1 MYHVELRHFP
11 HSAWR
16 FNLSDQ
22 DLRAVVEPWIREKAV
37 DFGERKWSPHLAKL
51 TVLEGPKLE
60 VQQLSMGR
68 GWRTAQKQSQDVTE
82 RVLDTAREALQHAAG
97 EGGAV
102 AGGVPARGI
111 SPASERPGG
120 EPVENGTP
128 APTAPVGG
136 ADALAGGRPVSDPVA
151 LGVQLAA
158 LLGPDPMGLLEAWRQ
173 AVATSPGLAPSDSL
187 ALAERAL
194 RRASADQG

>member
-22 DLRAVVEPWIREKAV
+22 DLRAVVEPWIREQAV
-37 DFGERKWSPHLAKL
+37 DFGERKWSPHLARL
-51 TVLEGPKLE
+51 TILEGPKLE

-68 GWRTAQKQSQDVTE
+68 GWRTAQKQSEDVTE
-82 RVLDTAREALQHAAG
+82 RVLSAAREALQRAAG
-97 EGGAV
+97 GGGVVAAGVPGPGGPPATEGGGEATGGGTPAPGGAV
-102 AGGVPARGI
+102 AA
-111 SPASERPGG
+111 
-120 EPVENGTP
+120 
-128 APTAPVGG
+128 G
-136 ADALAGGRPVSDPVA
+136 ADVGSGPMNDPVA

-173 AVATSPGLAPSDSL
+173 AAAASPGLPPSDSL

>member
-22 DLRAVVEPWIREKAV
+22 DLRAVVEPWIREQAV
-37 DFGERKWSPHLAKL
+37 DFGERKWSPHLARL
-51 TVLEGPKLE
+51 TILEGPKLE
-60 VQQLSMGR
+60 VAQLSMGR
-68 GWRTAQKQSQDVTE
+68 GWRAAQRHSEDVTE
-82 RVLDTAREALQHAAG
+82 RVLTDTREGLRQAAG
-97 EGGAV
+97 GDGVAV
-102 AGGVPARGI
+102 AAVPAP
-111 SPASERPGG
+111 SVAS
-120 EPVENGTP
+120 
-128 APTAPVGG
+128 
-136 ADALAGGRPVSDPVA
+136 AGDPVA
-151 LGVQLAA
+151 LGEQLAA

-173 AVATSPGLAPSDSL
+173 AAAASPGLPPSDSL

>member
-22 DLRAVVEPWIREKAV
+22 DLRAVVEPWIREQAV
-37 DFGERKWSPHLAKL
+37 DFGERKWSPHLARL
-51 TVLEGPKLE
+51 TILEGPKLE
-60 VQQLSMGR
+60 VQQISMGR
-68 GWRTAQKQSQDVTE
+68 GWRTAQRQSEDVTE
-82 RVLDTAREALQHAAG
+82 RVLAGAREALQQVGGGGGVVAA
-97 EGGAV
+97 
-102 AGGVPARGI
+102 GVPAPAASHATDTADEARG
-111 SPASERPGG
+111 GG
-120 EPVENGTP
+120 PP
-128 APTAPVGG
+128 APDAAAPTG
-136 ADALAGGRPVSDPVA
+136 AAGTGPTGDPVA

-173 AVATSPGLAPSDSL
+173 AAAASPGLPPSDSL

-194 RRASADQG
+194 RRATTDQG

>member
-22 DLRAVVEPWIREKAV
+22 DLRAVVQPWIREQAV

-51 TVLEGPKLE
+51 TILQGPKLE

-68 GWRTAQKQSQDVTE
+68 GWRAAQKLSEDVTE
-82 RVLDTAREALQHAAG
+82 QVLSAAREALQQAAG
-97 EGGAV
+97 GGRVVAAGVPGPGASPALEGAGEATGAGAPTSAIVDPTV
-102 AGGVPARGI
+102 AGGTG
-111 SPASERPGG
+111 
-120 EPVENGTP
+120 
-128 APTAPVGG
+128 PT
-136 ADALAGGRPVSDPVA
+136 SDPVA

-173 AVATSPGLAPSDSL
+173 AAVSSPGLPPSDSL

-194 RRASADQG
+194 RRASTDQG